1 MDGIF
6 DKFTLIDDVLKKLD
20 MLADAKGAFRCGL
33 IWDITGEL
41 KALREGLKKEDVAH
55 KQQIEA
61 MKQMQ
66 EARKNADG
74 NNQERL
80 V

>member
-20 MLADAKGAFRCGL
+20 VLADAKGVFRCGL
-33 IWDITGEL
+33 IWDIAGEL
-41 KALREGLKKEDVAH
+41 KALRGGLEKEDAAH
-55 KQQIEA
+55 KRQIEA